1 MPGPL
6 QSSCCSLRLWPYATA
21 LGTLAAAAVVLTGNE
36 SLLSIILGLCL
47 LAGAAAAGA
56 LQQTLLRRAQARL
69 EAQVRQDMLQQTPP
83 PAGVEGLDSLCIEI
97 LPVWERHV
105 NTARVQTEDAITALS
120 QRFMGIYQKI
130 DAAVAASQQ
139 AASGIGEGHGGIL
152 NVLNESGQQL
162 GAVIASLE
170 LALGSKQALLKEIRK
185 LSAFTDDLKRM
196 ATDVGSVA
204 ERTNL
209 LALNAAIEAARA
221 GEAGR
226 GFAVVADEVRKL
238 SSMSGEAGKRIGQTV
253 GIINKAIIDT
263 LHTADDFAKLDE
275 ATMGQAKSVV
285 QVVLEKFSAAAGRL
299 VESSELVQNESR
311 GVRTEVEDV
320 LVSMQFQDRV
330 GQILSHIQA
339 DMTKLSGELESFQK
353 TPGRTSID
361 VADWLKALHATYTT
375 AEQRHIHTGG
385 SGTVPA
391 EAEIT
396 FF

>member
-1 MPGPL
+1 
-6 QSSCCSLRLWPYATA
+6 
-21 LGTLAAAAVVLTGNE
+21 V
-36 SLLSIILGLCL
+36 
-47 LAGAAAAGA
+47 AAAGLVLSNNA
-56 LQQTLLRRAQARL
+56 NVFAIAFSVFLILGGLAVGMIQQTLLRRAVACEWERT
-69 EAQVRQDMLQQTPP
+69 RQDMLQQMPP
-83 PAGVEGLDSLCIEI
+83 PAGVEGLDSLCTEV

-105 NTARVQTEDAITALS
+105 NSARVQTEDAITALS
-120 QRFMGIYQKI
+120 QRFLGIYQKI
-130 DAAVAASQQ
+130 DAAVSASQQ
-139 AASGIGEGHGGIL
+139 AASGIGEGQGGIVD
-152 NVLNESGQQL
+152 VLNESGQQL

-170 LALGSKQALLKEIRK
+170 SALGSKQALLTEIRK
-185 LSAFTDDLKRM
+185 LSEFTDDLKRM

-263 LHTADDFAKLDE
+263 LHSADNFAKLDE

-285 QVVLEKFSAAAGRL
+285 HGVLEKFSGAAGRL
-299 VESSELVQNESR
+299 VESSDLMHSESR

-320 LVSMQFQDRV
+320 LVTMQFQDRV
-330 GQILSHIQA
+330 CQILSHIQA
-339 DMTKLSGELESFQK
+339 DMSKLEGELETFRHH
-353 TPGRTSID
+353 PGRAPID
-361 VADWLKALHATYTT
+361 VPSWLEALHATYTT
-375 AEQRHIHTGG
+375 AEQRNNHAGG
-385 SGTVPA
+385 AGAAPA